1 MPSRSATIFFNEFI
15 DKWPTAKDST
25 TKMQLIDWVI
35 HQCHQSMQTGVK
47 STIDG
52 KNFKFAGINII
63 EGSPK
68 QVAELITHLA
78 YGDSITEK

>member
-1 MPSRSATIFFNEFI
+1 
-15 DKWPTAKDST
+15 
-25 TKMQLIDWVI
+25 
-35 HQCHQSMQTGVK
+35 MQTGVK

-68 QVAELITHLA
+68 QVAELIMQLA